1 MNNNSSALRTSL
13 AVALAAVTVVALA
26 LPLRAADILTAVETR
41 TNLTYFNGE
50 GADKYRHRLDLY
62 LPKGKREVPVMM
74 FVHGG
79 GFTVGIK
86 DQYAFVGQVFASY
99 GIATAVIN
107 YRLSP
112 KTSYPGHVQ
121 DVARAFAWLRAHV
134 SEYGGRH
141 EKIFI
146 SGHSAGATLVAM
158 MGADPAYLHDVG
170 ESLDHVAGV
179 IPISG
184 SFTQNG
190 RSAMFQAPAAVEREV
205 VANASAINHVAG
217 VHPPFLILYGDMD
230 MPRTGEDAE
239 QMAKALKGAGN
250 SAEVHEIAGHA
261 HMDMITGV
269 MNPSDAGLRFVL
281 GFISTH

>member
-1 MNNNSSALRTSL
+1 MKTAI
-13 AVALAAVTVVALA
+13 AAALASAVLVSPVT
-26 LPLRAADILTAVETR
+26 AADVRTAIDIH
-41 TNLTYFNGE
+41 TNLTYFTGD

-62 LPKGKREVPVMM
+62 VPKGKHDVPVMM

-99 GIATAVIN
+99 GIATAVIS

-112 KTSYPGHVQ
+112 KTTYPGHVQ
-121 DVARAFAWLRAHV
+121 DVARAFAWLRTHAA
-134 SEYGGRH
+134 EYGGKADR
-141 EKIFI
+141 IFI

-158 MGADPAYLHDVG
+158 LGSDPAYLHDVG

-184 SFTQNG
+184 SFTQMG
-190 RSAMFQAPAAVEREV
+190 RSAMFETFPAPDADVIR
-205 VANASAINHVAG
+205 NASAINHVAG
-217 VHPPFLILYGDMD
+217 PHPPFLILYGDMD
-230 MPRTGEDAE
+230 MPRTGEDAQ
-239 QMAKALKGAGN
+239 QMATALKEAGN
-250 SAEVHEIAGHA
+250 SADVHEISGHA

-269 MNPSDAGLRFVL
+269 TNPSDQALRFML
-281 GFISTH
+281 AFIGRVR

>member
-1 MNNNSSALRTSL
+1 MKT
-13 AVALAAVTVVALA
+13 VIAAALA
-26 LPLRAADILTAVETR
+26 LASLVLPSGAADIRSAIDTH
-41 TNLTYFNGE
+41 TNLTYYAGE

-62 LPKGKREVPVMM
+62 VPKGKRGEPVMM

-86 DQYAFVGQVFASY
+86 DQYAFVGQVFAAY
-99 GIATAVIN
+99 GIATAVIS

-121 DVARAFAWLRAHV
+121 DVARAFAWIRAHAG
-134 SEYGGRH
+134 EYGANAD
-141 EKIFI
+141 KIFI

-158 MGADPAYLHDVG
+158 VGSDPAYLQEIG

-184 SFTQNG
+184 SFTQGG
-190 RSAMFQAPAAVEREV
+190 RSAMFQTFPAPDPEV
-205 VANASAINHVAG
+205 VQNASAINHVTG
-217 VHPPFLILYGDMD
+217 SHPPFLILYGDRD
-230 MPRTGEDAE
+230 MPRTGDDAQ
-239 QMAKALKGAGN
+239 QMAKALKDAGN
-250 SAEVHEIAGHA
+250 SADAHEIAGHA

-269 MNPSDAGLRFVL
+269 MNPSDQGLRFML
-281 GFISTH
+281 AFIGRMR